1 MRFKRAIKAKQQRKK
16 VILKGK
22 AANDHQPVNEQKASQ
37 RRFRRLSRN
46 KQNKEKRVNQ
56 QEQLIKSSSKR
67 KQPNNERQKKS
78 ETKKTNVQKIRQ
90 KQDRRK
96 QILLKKQKN
105 ARISTIKNNK
115 KNQAAKY
122 EYKKQET
129 KTQKSNAKILEKTQT
144 KNKNVPKKIKRKNGK
159 KTTFKKKNLKD
170 KIGKNI
176 KNNISPKHKFKEML
190 IDKFGR
196 DANGELN
203 IIGFLLSIILLVPF
217 LSTLIIVI
225 AVLAVV
231 IAIIAVI
238 LAIWAFII
246 ALFTIKTEDMAIT
259 EAYDYVTWLDAYKN
273 KEVYNRYK
281 QLVEDDK
288 YKKVYFEVNG
298 VEADPE
304 KFSFSSNSDNYVYYL
319 NAKYEDYDINKSV
332 LPTYYDRLKKSTGS
346 VPSAAGLH
354 VEFKDTPHPMND
366 EPVKIYTVK
375 NEIHAMH
382 DMTFTYKAVL
392 SDDVATL
399 KVDIRSL
406 GEMLDLDPQV
416 NIYSGSQLIGT
427 IPAFAEDEKD
437 KFYPILEVDRF
448 ESKIFMDNPLG
459 KTAYSSVIENYGYRG
474 RDDENRNMSIMLK
487 AEPGSPVYA
496 TTSETVKG
504 INLSYEPRD
513 RDGKIKNAKGIKTDM
528 GSYYVNYI
536 NVTPVVRSG
545 TKLKEGDLI
554 GYTSDSFDGN
564 LMISMKE
571 QRIFI
576 YADPEIVPTIFID
589 HLSYANRPNLGYNDL
604 SQLRGSLINPPEKVT
619 KWREKVT
626 KEAKKN
632 NIELYVNALL
642 SIIWVESGGD
652 EKMSSDIMGI
662 VKAKGLTRSV
672 DVNESIELGVKYFA
686 ELLKKAQQHQLGDLA
701 AAQAYNYG
709 DEYLED
715 LIRLNGKY
723 SLDNSILYA
732 KERSDGKSVPYNS
745 TVSLNLGYTWRYVFG
760 NMFYAKLISYNLSQ
774 GVGEMLEIAKK
785 EIGTT
790 NGDKYWQWGGFDKR
804 VEWSALFVSW
814 VADQVGYI
822 DEGRVPKTASPFQM
836 MKWFKENNKF
846 KEPDKEYLPQPGDLI
861 FFDWKGNKTGK
872 DHVGI
877 VEYTGGNIVQIIE
890 GNSDNLV
897 RRKTYTLDNF
907 TISGY
912 GTP

>member
-346 VPSAAGLH
+346 VPSAAGLLKH
-354 VEFKDTPHPMND
+354 DPDGHIRRMLTKNPEFKKYVKPRIKPQSRFKRMTNFRRRKKMDPTQQVNKKPIQYTKADIETRNTFLEELKILDKKGAIEESINRNPKLTQGPMKK
-366 EPVKIYTVK
+366 VKGRTKGKPAVDRSTISK
-375 NEIHAMH
+375 NESHQRPLNQIM
-382 DMTFTYKAVL
+382 
-392 SDDVATL
+392 
-399 KVDIRSL
+399 
-406 GEMLDLDPQV
+406 
-416 NIYSGSQLIGT
+416 
-427 IPAFAEDEKD
+427 AE
-437 KFYPILEVDRF
+437 
-448 ESKIFMDNPLG
+448 G
-459 KTAYSSVIENYGYRG
+459 KKKSVQQ
-474 RDDENRNMSIMLK
+474 
-487 AEPGSPVYA
+487 
-496 TTSETVKG
+496 
-504 INLSYEPRD
+504 
-513 RDGKIKNAKGIKTDM
+513 NA
-528 GSYYVNYI
+528 
-536 NVTPVVRSG
+536 
-545 TKLKEGDLI
+545 
-554 GYTSDSFDGN
+554 
-564 LMISMKE
+564 
-571 QRIFI
+571 Q
-576 YADPEIVPTIFID
+576 
-589 HLSYANRPNLGYNDL
+589 
-604 SQLRGSLINPPEKVT
+604 
-619 KWREKVT
+619 
-626 KEAKKN
+626 
-632 NIELYVNALL
+632 
-642 SIIWVESGGD
+642 
-652 EKMSSDIMGI
+652 
-662 VKAKGLTRSV
+662 
-672 DVNESIELGVKYFA
+672 
-686 ELLKKAQQHQLGDLA
+686 LLKNKQ
-701 AAQAYNYG
+701 
-709 DEYLED
+709 
-715 LIRLNGKY
+715 
-723 SLDNSILYA
+723 
-732 KERSDGKSVPYNS
+732 
-745 TVSLNLGYTWRYVFG
+745 LNLGRTR
-760 NMFYAKLISYNLSQ
+760 
-774 GVGEMLEIAKK
+774 
-785 EIGTT
+785 
-790 NGDKYWQWGGFDKR
+790 
-804 VEWSALFVSW
+804 
-814 VADQVGYI
+814 
-822 DEGRVPKTASPFQM
+822 
-836 MKWFKENNKF
+836 
-846 KEPDKEYLPQPGDLI
+846 
-861 FFDWKGNKTGK
+861 
-872 DHVGI
+872 
-877 VEYTGGNIVQIIE
+877 
-890 GNSDNLV
+890 
-897 RRKTYTLDNF
+897 
-907 TISGY
+907 
-912 GTP
+912 